1 MKIIYV
7 LLTIALLSI
16 IPIKADVG
24 YGYVKFNITNYPPKV
39 ENITLTPEKPF
50 PDSIIECGAVV
61 FDEDIKNV
69 KVYFE
74 WYKNDILLE
83 EESSKLSNFEPGE
96 VIKCK
101 ITPNDLAQNGTPAVI
116 SVVIQNPRASSV
128 ILRTTLNLL
137 GSDTNLEEISS
148 YQQEGLASI
157 TGFAVAEG
165 TQNKGTVSLVGILFI
180 LVIVNIN
187 LIARRFA
194 RKATKTKSFSNKNL

>member
-1 MKIIYV
+1 MKITY
-7 LLTIALLSI
+7 LLLVIALFSI
-16 IPIKADVG
+16 VPVKAGTAVG
-24 YGYVKFNITNYPPKV
+24 YVRFNITNYPPEV
-39 ENITLTPEKPF
+39 ENITLSPEKPF
-50 PDSIIECGAVV
+50 PDSIIECSAVV

-74 WYKNDILLE
+74 WYKNDVLLE
-83 EESSKLSNFEPGE
+83 EESSKLSDFKVGDI
-96 VIKCK
+96 IKCK

-116 SVVIQNPRASSV
+116 STVIQNPRASSV

-194 RKATKTKSFSNKNL
+194 RKATKSKSFSNKNL

>member
-1 MKIIYV
+1 M
-7 LLTIALLSI
+7 LLLV
-16 IPIKADVG
+16 IPVKAG
-24 YGYVKFNITNYPPKV
+24 TAIGYVKFNITNYPPKV
-39 ENITLTPEKPF
+39 ENLTLMPEKPF
-50 PDSIIECGAVV
+50 PDSIIECSAVV
-61 FDEDIKNV
+61 LDEYVEDV
-69 KVYFE
+69 RVYFE
-74 WYKNDILLE
+74 WYKNNVLLE
-83 EESSKLSNFEPGE
+83 EESSKLSNFEPGD

-137 GSDTNLEEISS
+137 GSDTTLGEISS

-187 LIARRFA
+187 LITRRFA
-194 RKATKTKSFSNKNL
+194 KKAVKPKNI